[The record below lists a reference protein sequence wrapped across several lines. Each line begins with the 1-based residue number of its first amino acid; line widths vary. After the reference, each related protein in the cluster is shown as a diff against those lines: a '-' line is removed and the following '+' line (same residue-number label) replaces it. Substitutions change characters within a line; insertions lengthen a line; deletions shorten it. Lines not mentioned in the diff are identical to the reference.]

1 MELKKLRDYP
11 EYRKQA
17 AKWFSG
23 KWGIPVQEYDE
34 SMKECIQQQTGIPQW
49 YLVTSQQGEIIAG
62 AGVID
67 NDFHQR
73 KDLTPNL
80 CALYVEASY
89 RHREIAKSILDFVRS
104 DLKGFGFSK
113 VYLVTDH
120 TTFYERCG
128 WQFFTTVLGEDG
140 IPERMYVATTDI

>member
-1 MELKKLRDYP
+1 MELKKLRDHP
-11 EYRKQA
+11 EYREQA
-17 AKWFSG
+17 AKWFSD
-23 KWGIPVQEYDE
+23 KWGIPVQDYDE
-34 SMKECIQQQTGIPQW
+34 SMKECIQQQRGIPQW

-80 CALYVEASY
+80 CALYVEENY
-89 RHREIAKSILDFVRS
+89 RHQGIAKLILDFVRS

-120 TTFYERCG
+120 TAFYEKCG
-128 WQFFTTVLGEDG
+128 WRFLTMVLGEDG
-140 IPERMYVATTDI
+140 IQERMYVATTNI